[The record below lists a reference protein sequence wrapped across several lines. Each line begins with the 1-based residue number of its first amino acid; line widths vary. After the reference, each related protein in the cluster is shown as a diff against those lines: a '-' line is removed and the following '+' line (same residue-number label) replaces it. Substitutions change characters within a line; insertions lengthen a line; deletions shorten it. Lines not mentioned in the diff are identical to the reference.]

1 MESHPALR
9 FRAASTAV
17 RALLLTLAFVLAAVV
32 VTPVSPAVAAT
43 PVLATFVRT
52 SAATVDVGAPVSFN
66 FTTSVAVKRVEVGLH
81 SVAGKHTLAW
91 TAGAGGAAA
100 AGASAGTVAGVA
112 SPSSWPNGA
121 IEVSYVQVITTAG
134 ASQVYYRGGGVYPPG
149 TGAAPFGDPAAQD
162 FKVRNPSLPYAAPVP
177 TSFLPAKATFAP
189 GQTAGVQ
196 VKLSQLAQAVRLV
209 YRDASE
215 VTPFELTW
223 AGNPAPGPQTIT
235 ATGAITAAQASGKYT
250 LERVEISY
258 FDGLAKDSYLRDG
271 TMERTSP
278 VPLGTAVRA
287 GLATGDITVSNPAKV
302 LQKLSPSVAPRVAGD
317 LVPNTI
323 LTIQPG
329 TWPVEP
335 SFSEIQ
341 WYRNGTP
348 IDYSTKDT
356 YQSNMYDD
364 PANMIWVK
372 MTARA
377 AGYLPTSVS
386 TLAFGPMPRRV
397 WVSNLRITGDASV
410 GGVLH
415 LEHGAA
421 GVDPE
426 GGQASYTYVW
436 KRNGTPIPGATSR
449 DYRTTLADKG
459 NIITAGVTARFDAG
473 SAITEVVDLVGPLAN
488 KTRGKGFNADGTGD
502 IFARDTGGNLWLYPS
517 NGSGGWLPAQKIGQG
532 WNGFNS
538 LFSPGDFDGDGNV
551 DVMARD
557 GAGRLFLYQGNGQ
570 GGWLRSFQI
579 GQGWGSVKDIVAPGD
594 FNGDGTADLI
604 ARDAS
609 NTMVMYP
616 GNGRGGFLTPYTLSG
631 GWGDFNAF
639 ISPSSRSI
647 FARDNSGNLR
657 SYSGSGNGYFHENA
671 WTPNVFGAYA
681 GYGWEGFSR
690 IGAPGDFDS
699 DGVPE
704 VYGIHPDGRLTM
716 FYGLGHIALKRQAT
730 IGWGWN
736 SFNSVF

>member
-1 MESHPALR
+1 MALV
-9 FRAASTAV
+9 F
-17 RALLLTLAFVLAAVV
+17 TLAFVVL
-32 VTPVSPAVAAT
+32 TPVSPAVAAT
-43 PVLATFVRT
+43 PVLFTFART
-52 SAATVDVGAPVSFN
+52 SPSTVDAGAPVSFS
-66 FTTSVAVKRVEVGLH
+66 FTTSAAVKRVEVGLR
-81 SVAGKHTLAW
+81 SAAGTHLLAW
-91 TAGAGGAAA
+91 TSSGAK
-100 AGASAGTVAGVA
+100 AGTVAGVA
-112 SPSSWPNGA
+112 SPSSWPNGT
-121 IEVSYVQVITTAG
+121 IEVSYVQVITTVG
-134 ASQVYYRGGGVYPPG
+134 TSQVYYRGGGVFPPG
-149 TGAAPFGDPAAQD
+149 TGAAPFDDPAAQD
-162 FKVRNPSLPYAAPVP
+162 FKVRNASLPYTAPVP

-215 VTPFELTW
+215 VTAFELTW
-223 AGNPAPGPQTIT
+223 AGNPAPGPQTVT

-271 TMERTSP
+271 TLERTSP

-287 GLATGDITVSNPAKV
+287 GLATGDFVVSNPARV
-302 LQKLSPSVAPRVAGD
+302 LQKLSPTVSPSVTGAMVY
-317 LVPNTI
+317 NTELGI
-323 LTIQPG
+323 NPG

-335 SFSEIQ
+335 TFSGFQ

-348 IDYSTKDT
+348 IDYAVKDT
-356 YQSNMYDD
+356 YQSNMSVD
-364 PANMIWVK
+364 PGNMIWVK

-377 AGYLPTSVS
+377 AGYLPASVS

-397 WVSNLRITGDASV
+397 WVGNLNITGDASV

-421 GVDPE
+421 GVDPV
-426 GGQASYTYVW
+426 GGQPSYTYVW
-436 KRNGTPIPGATSR
+436 KRNGTPVPGATSR
-449 DYRTTLADKG
+449 DYRPTIADKG
-459 NIITAGVTARFDAG
+459 VVITAGVTARFDAG
-473 SAITEVVDLVGPLAN
+473 SAVTEVVDLRGPISDKN
-488 KTRGKGFNADGTGD
+488 RGKGFNGDGTGD

-532 WNGFNS
+532 WNGFNA
-538 LFSPGDFDGDGNV
+538 LLSPGDFDGDGNV

-579 GQGWGSVKDIVAPGD
+579 GQGWGSMKDIVAPGD

-609 NTMVMYP
+609 NTMVFYP
-616 GNGRGGFLTPYTLSG
+616 GNGRGGFLTPHVLSG
-631 GWGDFNAF
+631 GWSRFDTFV
-639 ISPSSRSI
+639 SPSSGI
-647 FARDNSGNLR
+647 VFARDSDGNLR
-657 SYSGSGNGYFHENA
+657 MYSGSGNGYFADNA
-671 WTPNVFGAYA
+671 WTPNAFSAYA
-681 GYGWEGFSR
+681 GYGWGGFSR

-704 VYGIHPDGRLTM
+704 VYGIHPDGRMTM
-716 FYGLGHIALKRQAT
+716 FYGLGHVALKRQAT

-736 SFNSVF
+736 AFNTVF